1 MFTLSGGRAGIV
13 CERREFLRAGGGLLV
28 SSFVVPGFALGR
40 APEAGG
46 RAKSCIL
53 VYLLG
58 GPPHLDTFD
67 LKPDAPSEIRGPF
80 RPIATSVPGVRICE
94 HLPRLARLA
103 HRFALVRSV
112 SHPNSNHT
120 PMIYYTL
127 TGHDTQKPSMDN
139 DVRPP
144 QRDDFPHLGAVVAR
158 FKGSDGALPGYIAI
172 PEVAVRSSTSGEFK
186 RARTLLR
193 GGGSGLLGPRFDPLA
208 IDGVP
213 GAREAVPALA
223 LPRGVPPER
232 FAARSALLSLL
243 DRGLPAAASAGD
255 FQEVRQRAVLLTG
268 SANAGR
274 SRVFSL
280 EPEADHLRDRY
291 GRHRFGQSLLLA
303 RRLAEAGVPFVAVH
317 FNEMT
322 VCDGWDTH
330 QKNFEA
336 LQGELL
342 PMLDQGLSALIED
355 LDQRGR
361 LEETL
366 VVCMGEFGRTPRINQ
381 NAGRDHW
388 GDCSSTFLAGG
399 GIRGGVVHG
408 ESDAHGAYPRS
419 DPVDPVDIQATM
431 YHCLGLDP
439 GLVLYDHL
447 RRPFPI
453 TEGKVIRALL

>member
-1 MFTLSGGRAGIV
+1 MLTLVRGRAGIV
-13 CERREFLRAGGGLLV
+13 CERREFLRAGGGLLL
-28 SSFVVPGFALGR
+28 SSFVLPSWSR
-40 APEAGG
+40 AEGTVGKA
-46 RAKSCIL
+46 RSCIL

-67 LKPDAPSEIRGPF
+67 LKPDAPAEIRGPF
-80 RPIATSVPGVRICE
+80 RPIATSVTGVRICE

-127 TGHDTQKPSMDN
+127 TGHETQNPSMDN

-144 QRDDFPHLGAVVAR
+144 QRDDFPHLGSVVAR
-158 FKGSDGALPGYIAI
+158 LKSSPALPGFVAV
-172 PEVAVRSSTSGEFK
+172 PEVAVRSSISGEFK

-193 GGGSGLLGPRFDPLA
+193 GGGSGFLGPRFDALA

-213 GAREAVPALA
+213 GTREAVPSLA
-223 LPRGVPPER
+223 LPEQVSPER
-232 FAARSALLSLL
+232 FAARTAMLSLL
-243 DRGLPAAASAGD
+243 DRGLPAAASADD
-255 FQEVRQRAVLLTG
+255 FREVRRRAVLLTG
-268 SANAGR
+268 AANAGR

-280 EPEADHLRDRY
+280 DSEPERLRDRY
-291 GRHRFGQSLLLA
+291 GRHRFGQTMLLS
-303 RRLAEAGVPFVAVH
+303 RRLAEAGVPFIAVH

-330 QKNFEA
+330 SKNFEA

-366 VVCMGEFGRTPRINQ
+366 IVCMGEFGRTPRINR

-388 GDCSSTFLAGG
+388 GDCSTTFIAGG
-399 GIRGGVVHG
+399 GIRGGIVHG
-408 ESDAHGAYPRS
+408 ESDAQGAYPRA
-419 DPVDPVDIQATM
+419 DPVDPVDVQATM
-431 YHCLGLDP
+431 YRCLGLDP
-439 GLVLYDHL
+439 GLLIQDHL
-447 RRPFPI
+447 GRPFPI
-453 TEGKVIRALL
+453 SRGKAIEALL